1 MPPRKNKRKSYLEKA
16 FFLPETTYVYV
27 RNNSHRHPLQLIYQ
41 GPFKVI
47 NKNPKYFKLDLR
59 RGIDKISID
68 YLKVQHLVLKI

>member
-1 MPPRKNKRKSYLEKA
+1 MPPQKNKRKSYLEKA
-16 FFLPETTYVYV
+16 LFLPETTYVYV
-27 RNNSHRHPLQLIYQ
+27 RNDSHRHPLQPTYQ

-47 NKNPKYFKLDLR
+47 IKKPKYFELDLR